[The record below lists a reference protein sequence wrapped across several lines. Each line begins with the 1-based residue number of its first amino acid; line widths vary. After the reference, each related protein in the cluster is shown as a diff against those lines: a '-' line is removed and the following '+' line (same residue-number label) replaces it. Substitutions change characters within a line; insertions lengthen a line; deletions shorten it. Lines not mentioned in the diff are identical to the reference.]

1 MTDKVRE
8 ATSQQATRGRTAPA
22 KGGRK
27 RLPMMPLRNL
37 VIFPG
42 MIQSLAVGRPKSLAL
57 TQQAAMSAE
66 KLFFA
71 AAQKETDD
79 EDPGFND
86 IYHTGCLVRILRLKQ
101 EADGTQTT
109 LVQGVSRVRAAKLL
123 SDSPFFEVET
133 EPLED
138 LIEPGKQMD
147 ALVLTARQ
155 MISQMVILSSQIP
168 DEVSVVA
175 NNLQDPGQIADFAI
189 ANLNLDADQKQMFLE
204 ELNVRRRIE
213 KATQLI
219 SQELAVLELAGKIQD
234 NVKTSINKT
243 QRDYF
248 LREQLKAIQQ
258 ELGIDDERTR
268 LVNELRERLV
278 EAGLPAEAAREA
290 ERELDRL
297 EAMPP
302 ASPEFS
308 VVRTYLEYLTD
319 LPWNRSTRPEVD
331 IARARR
337 ILDEDHWG
345 LEKVKRRILECLSV
359 NKLRDDL
366 RGPILCLVGPPGVG
380 KTSLGRSIARATG
393 RQFVHMSLGG
403 VRDEAEIRGHRR
415 TYVGAMPGRI
425 LQELRKVKAD
435 DPVFMLDEVD
445 KLGADWRGDPTSAL
459 LEVLDPEQNASFT
472 DHYLDVPFDLS
483 KVLFITTANVLDPIP
498 APLRDRMEIIALPGY
513 TEDEKLQIAKRYLV
527 PRTLENHGLIRSQLR
542 FTVTAL
548 RQIIRHY
555 TREAGVRNLERQIAA
570 VCRGVAHQIA
580 EHRGT
585 ARQTVLQKATVEQF
599 LGPVQFEPEVAERT
613 SVPGVAT
620 GLGWTPVGGDILF
633 IEVTDMPG
641 SGRLILTGQL
651 GNVMQESAQT
661 ARSYV
666 RSRAADLQIDPQRL
680 SRGDLHVHVPA
691 GAIPKDGPSA
701 GLAIFT
707 AMVSLLTERPVRHD
721 VAMTGEIT
729 LRGLVLPVGGIKEKV
744 LGAARA
750 GIKTVIV
757 PERNAKDL
765 GDVPSEIREK
775 MKFLLVSHVED
786 VQSLALRGAP
796 RRRGLSGRSDASSR
810 GARRSKAAG
819 PKSKVAARKKHNHH

>member
-1 MTDKVRE
+1 MTDEVRK
-8 ATSQQATRGRTAPA
+8 TTGQRATRDRTAPA

-27 RLPMMPLRNL
+27 HLPMMPLRNL

-57 TQQAAMSAE
+57 TQQAAMSSE

-86 IYHTGCLVRILRLKQ
+86 VYHTGCIVRILRLKQ

-109 LVQGVSRVRAAKLL
+109 LVQGISRARAARLV
-123 SDSPFFEVET
+123 SDDLFLEVET
-133 EPLED
+133 ESLSD

-155 MISQMVILSSQIP
+155 MISQMVTLSSQIP

-175 NNLQDPGQIADFAI
+175 NNLQDPGQIADFTI

-219 SQELAVLELAGKIQD
+219 SQELAVLELAGKIQS

-258 ELGIDDERTR
+258 ELGIDDERTH
-268 LVNELRERLV
+268 LVNELRERLL
-278 EAGLPAEAAREA
+278 EAALPASAAREA
-290 ERELDRL
+290 ERELERL
-297 EAMPP
+297 ETMPQ

-308 VVRTYLEYLTD
+308 VVRTYLESLAD
-319 LPWNRSTRPEVD
+319 LPWNRSTRPDVD
-331 IARARR
+331 IARARQ
-337 ILDEDHWG
+337 ILDKDHWG

-425 LQELRKVKAD
+425 MQELRKAEAD
-435 DPVFMLDEVD
+435 DPLFMLDEVD

-459 LEVLDPEQNASFT
+459 LEVLDPEQNATFT

-483 KVLFITTANVLDPIP
+483 KVMFITTANVLDPIP
-498 APLRDRMEIIALPGY
+498 APLRDRMEIITLPGY
-513 TEDEKLQIAKRYLV
+513 TENEKLQIAKRYLV
-527 PRTLENHGLIRSQLR
+527 PRTLENHGLTRSQLR
-542 FTVTAL
+542 FTVAAL
-548 RQIIRHY
+548 RQIVRHY

-580 EHRGT
+580 GRRGA
-585 ARQTVLQKATVEQF
+585 ARQTVLQKTTVEQF
-599 LGPVQFEPEVAERT
+599 LGPVQFEHDVAERT
-613 SVPGVAT
+613 SVAGVAT

-633 IEVTDMPG
+633 IEATDMPG

-680 SRGDLHVHVPA
+680 TKGDLHVHVPA

-707 AMVSLLTERPVRHD
+707 AMVSLLTGRPVRRD

-729 LRGLVLPVGGIKEKV
+729 LRGLVLPVGGIKEKI

-765 GDVPSEIREK
+765 NDVPAEVREK
-775 MKFLLVSHVED
+775 MKFLLVSRVED
-786 VQSLALRGAP
+786 VQPLALRRASKKS
-796 RRRGLSGRSDASSR
+796 LSIRSGSSR
-810 GARRSKAAG
+810 GTGQSRTSAS
-819 PKSKVAARKKHNHH
+819 KSKVAARKKHDHH